1 VSRGGR
7 RVDDCGPDDRLIETR
22 RKKETGKKR
31 WAARLPPGASV
42 VSSVLIKRNKK
53 MSHHRFQQIESLH
66 EASSRLILRVADAN
80 LQLT

>member
-1 VSRGGR
+1 VGHLVSRGGR

-42 VSSVLIKRNKK
+42 VSSQVSADRI
-53 MSHHRFQQIESLH
+53 
-66 EASSRLILRVADAN
+66 ASRS
-80 LQLT
+80 